1 MIEELIIDGQHVDL
15 SGESG
20 ITLEYV
26 SNLLNDPGKLSLS
39 HSYTVKLPRT
49 TRNASILDLPERP
62 AHESAQVRRYLP
74 CRYYRNGIN
83 LIGDNARAYITNSTR
98 DQYEIVIVWD
108 DIPELRAL
116 SESKATINDL
126 PDLPRMNWKGW
137 TYGLEKEGAL
147 FAKYTS
153 SNAPKD
159 TENVNELI
167 HPCMRLTNL
176 LGRIMNGAG
185 VPYSVPEGPLDDLVV
200 LAAPDHKPDAEMLR
214 DSATTISRYSES
226 IFSAAGFYPNVQSK
240 YYGHN
245 LNGVDI
251 TSPLGNVQYKP
262 DRIDDAFVVSA
273 KSFTL
278 YVHFNTDI
286 DKALDDAFLVVLA
299 AGSAEGTS
307 VTLAEMPLQ
316 KVMNYHYALGTLQIE
331 LPEGYTGFRLRLNAP
346 SAPEVIEIEP
356 YGYGLSS
363 LFEIVVP
370 FDHIIPTF
378 QNVFPLG
385 GNLPDLEQWAF
396 VRNCM
401 LIGGL
406 TPVVS
411 RTGLRL
417 HKISDFFDVT
427 RAEDWTG
434 KLNMAS
440 ALIVKPT
447 LSSWAQN
454 NLLKFAENPDL
465 SSSPGFS
472 LTIQDETLKANR
484 DWASLNFAA
493 SLRDIA
499 VHYKSTDEGATYEDV
514 AIEPRFFLYN
524 SATRALQ
531 FEPELYGAGLKAKY
545 EGLQDAIER
554 PVILEAQVRLSDVD
568 LATLDITRPVYLA
581 QYGRYY
587 HILKVQTSN
596 KGGECKVELLQ
607 IR

>member
-49 TRNASILDLPERP
+49 TRNACILDLPERP

-74 CRYYRNGIN
+74 CHYYRNGIN

-185 VPYSVPEGPLDDLVV
+185 VPYSVPEGPLDDIVV
-200 LAAPDHKPDAEMLR
+200 LAAPDHKPDDVMTR
-214 DSATTISRYSES
+214 DAAPKVKVGPYDAYYSQSDANYAILSGDIEIDDPLGQINFAIGPS
-226 IFSAAGFYPNVQSK
+226 GFILNSSK
-240 YYGHN
+240 SCKVSVHFK
-245 LNGVDI
+245 LDI
-251 TSPLGNVQYKP
+251 TGSDIADLEGVKLRFVAVNGNRWY
-262 DRIDDAFVVSA
+262 S
-273 KSFTL
+273 S
-278 YVHFNTDI
+278 
-286 DKALDDAFLVVLA
+286 VVLA
-299 AGSAEGTS
+299 
-307 VTLAEMPLQ
+307 
-316 KVMNYHYALGTLQIE
+316 E
-331 LPEGYTGFRLRLNAP
+331 LPIEREPTGYVCVGTVDIDVPNGFEGFSTVLYTDEAKRIGGYL
-346 SAPEVIEIEP
+346 SP
-356 YGYGLSS
+356 YGGTGS
-363 LFEIVVP
+363 LFDIIIP
-370 FDHIIPTF
+370 FDEIITSF
-378 QNVFPLG
+378 QNVFPLE

-396 VRNCM
+396 VRNSM

-447 LSSWAQN
+447 LSSWAQS
-454 NLLKFAENPDL
+454 NLLKFAENPDI
-465 SSSPGFS
+465 SSNPGFS
-472 LTIQDETLKANR
+472 LTIQDETLKVSR
-484 DWASLNFAA
+484 DWAKLDFAA
-493 SLRDIA
+493 SLNDVA
-499 VHYKSTDEGATYEDV
+499 VHYKSPDNGATYEEVD
-514 AIEPRFFLYN
+514 IEPRFFLYN

-545 EGLQDAIER
+545 EGLQDAIEK

>member
-49 TRNASILDLPERP
+49 TRNARILDLPERP

-74 CRYYRNGIN
+74 CHYYRNGIN

-185 VPYSVPEGPLDDLVV
+185 VPYSVPEGPLDDIVV
-200 LAAPDHKPDAEMLR
+200 LAAPDHKPDAEMIR
-214 DSATTISRYSES
+214 DAASRIKAGSSRAYFSQSDRNYAILEGDIILES
-226 IFSAAGFYPNVQSK
+226 PLDQVTSYWPPMAFELKNTKSCKIFVHFKIDYAET
-240 YYGHN
+240 
-245 LNGVDI
+245 DI
-251 TSPLGNVQYKP
+251 TDLEGVYL
-262 DRIDDAFVVSA
+262 RFVAA
-273 KSFTL
+273 KGANMYT
-278 YVHFNTDI
+278 N
-286 DKALDDAFLVVLA
+286 VVLA
-299 AGSAEGTS
+299 EVPLVKEPAGYVCVGY
-307 VTLAEMPLQ
+307 VD
-316 KVMNYHYALGTLQIE
+316 ID
-331 LPEGYTGFRLRLNAP
+331 LPNGIDTFTPVLYTATFKRIGGYLY
-346 SAPEVIEIEP
+346 P
-356 YGYGLSS
+356 YGAAFDS
-363 LFEIVVP
+363 LFEIMAP
-370 FDHIIPTF
+370 FENIVTSFENI
-378 QNVFPLG
+378 FPLG
-385 GNLPDLEQWAF
+385 GNLPDIEQWAF
-396 VRNCM
+396 VRNSM

-417 HKISDFFDVT
+417 HNISDFFDVA

-454 NLLKFAENPDL
+454 NLLKFAENPDI
-465 SSSPGFS
+465 SSNPGFS
-472 LTIQDETLKANR
+472 LTIQDETLKVSR
-484 DWASLNFAA
+484 DWAKLDFAA
-493 SLRDIA
+493 SLNNVA
-499 VHYKSTDEGATYEDV
+499 VHYKSADNGATYEEVD
-514 AIEPRFFLYN
+514 IDPRFFKYDK
-524 SATRALQ
+524 ATKSLN
-531 FEPELYGAGLKAKY
+531 FTHDLYGDGLKDKY
-545 EGLQDAIER
+545 ANLQATIEK
-554 PVILEAQVRLSDVD
+554 PVVLEAAIRLTEID
-568 LATLDITRPVYLA
+568 LATLDLTRPIYLA

-587 HILKVQTSN
+587 HILKVQTS

>member
-49 TRNASILDLPERP
+49 TRNACILDLPERP

-74 CRYYRNGIN
+74 CHYYRNGIN

-185 VPYSVPEGPLDDLVV
+185 VPYSVPEGPLDDIVV
-200 LAAPDHKPDAEMLR
+200 LAAPDHKPDDVMTR
-214 DSATTISRYSES
+214 DAAPKVKVGPYDAYYSQSDANYAILSGDIEIDDPLGQINFAIGPS
-226 IFSAAGFYPNVQSK
+226 GFILNSSK
-240 YYGHN
+240 SCKVSVHFK
-245 LNGVDI
+245 LDI
-251 TSPLGNVQYKP
+251 TGSDIADLEGVKLRFVAVNGNRWY
-262 DRIDDAFVVSA
+262 S
-273 KSFTL
+273 S
-278 YVHFNTDI
+278 
-286 DKALDDAFLVVLA
+286 VVLA
-299 AGSAEGTS
+299 
-307 VTLAEMPLQ
+307 
-316 KVMNYHYALGTLQIE
+316 E
-331 LPEGYTGFRLRLNAP
+331 LPIEREPTGYVCVGTVDIDVPNGFEGFSTVLYTDEAKRIGGYL
-346 SAPEVIEIEP
+346 SP
-356 YGYGLSS
+356 YGGTGS
-363 LFEIVVP
+363 LFDIIIP
-370 FDHIIPTF
+370 FDEIITSF
-378 QNVFPLG
+378 QNVFPLE

-396 VRNCM
+396 VRNSM

-447 LSSWAQN
+447 LSSWAQS
-454 NLLKFAENPDL
+454 NLLKFAENPDI
-465 SSSPGFS
+465 SSNPGFS
-472 LTIQDETLKANR
+472 LTIQDETLKVSR
-484 DWASLNFAA
+484 DWAKIDFAA
-493 SLRDIA
+493 SLNDVA
-499 VHYKSTDEGATYEDV
+499 VHYKSPDNGATYEEVD
-514 AIEPRFFLYN
+514 IEPRFFLYN
-524 SATRALQ
+524 SAIRALQ

-545 EGLQDAIER
+545 EGLQDAIEK